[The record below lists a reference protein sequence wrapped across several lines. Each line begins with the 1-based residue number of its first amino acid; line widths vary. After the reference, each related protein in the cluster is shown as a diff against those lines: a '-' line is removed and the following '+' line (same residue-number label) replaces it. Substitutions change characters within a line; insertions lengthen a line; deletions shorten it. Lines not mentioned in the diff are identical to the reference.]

1 MGTRPGLTYGAQG
14 VDVRGQRARRAAR
27 SDGDEPGAV
36 GPALRTRSM
45 GLPARRVAA
54 AAHAAQKPHRRTAA
68 APLDAKT
75 RLIGDWRQRG
85 AAGRSHIESLNGRF
99 RDECRNEHWFESL
112 HLGQDRDCLS
122 GPTTTGSPTRQHLAD
137 TTGPFRR
144 AASPACQ
151 RRCSAPHPWEP
162 MVRMAPTN
170 SGTTGSADNDSA
182 ALRSKLTIR
191 HHQSGFERHA

>member
-122 GPTTTGSPTRQHLAD
+122 GPTTTGLPRGSIWRIPPGRFVEQRR
-137 TTGPFRR
+137 RR
-144 AASPACQ
+144 ASDAA
-151 RRCSAPHPWEP
+151 RHL
-162 MVRMAPTN
+162 TL
-170 SGTTGSADNDSA
+170 GS
-182 ALRSKLTIR
+182 
-191 HHQSGFERHA
+191 QW